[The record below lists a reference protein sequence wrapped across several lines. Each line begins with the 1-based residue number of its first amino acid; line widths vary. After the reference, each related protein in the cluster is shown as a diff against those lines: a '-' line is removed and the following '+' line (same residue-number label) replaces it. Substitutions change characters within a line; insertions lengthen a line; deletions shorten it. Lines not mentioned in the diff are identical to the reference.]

1 MIRVAEG
8 RRIVAL
14 EEHKEVYSTFLH
26 LIKAF
31 DTVPHYLLI
40 NKLSDIGLSSFIIC
54 WICFYLTDRKQVVVL
69 NACSSAECNVTSGVS
84 QGSVLGLLQWRQK
97 HIMTGPARPRAC
109 DYA

>member
-1 MIRVAEG
+1 MLHLKST
-8 RRIVAL
+8 RRL
-14 EEHKEVYSTFLH
+14 YSTFLD

-31 DTVPHYLLI
+31 DTVPHHLLI

-84 QGSVLGLLQWRQK
+84 QGSAC
-97 HIMTGPARPRAC
+97 ARPTTVPSLHKWIGGSPH
-109 DYA
+109 